1 MSSFEQL
8 KSQAE
13 ALGLK
18 GEEIGRYVIQ
28 QQAFDREERAMKRRE
43 EQEEKEQQRK
53 LELAKLEADKEI
65 ELARIAASAKSP
77 SSASG
82 GECADRPRLPA
93 YNDGEDFSSYLTR
106 FERIAELLK
115 VDKEAYAIRLGS
127 LLSGKVAKIY
137 SSLPSEIITDYD
149 LLKRSLLRNLG
160 KTPDG
165 FRLDFRS
172 CKIQPGIPREILSDR
187 GTQFT
192 SHLMAELHKLL
203 GVKPQFTTPF
213 HPSGN
218 GRVERLHGPLKAI
231 LRKLCCE
238 KPKEWHRYIIPTLF
252 ALREMPSD
260 RTGFS
265 AFDLLY
271 GRSVRGPLTVLKDLW
286 EDHNLQ
292 EEDRTSLQYI
302 IELREKLSECALLAA
317 QEADVSIARLM
328 RWALRLQ
335 DYPFRVVHIAGRDNV
350 GADLLSRSP

>member
-43 EQEEKEQQRK
+43 ELELMKRREEQEEKEQQRK
-53 LELAKLEADKEI
+53 QELAKLEADKEI

-93 YNDGEDFSSYLTR
+93 YNDGEDFCSYHTR

-149 LLKRSLLRNLG
+149 ILKKSLL
-160 KTPDG
+160 
-165 FRLDFRS
+165 
-172 CKIQPGIPREILSDR
+172 
-187 GTQFT
+187 
-192 SHLMAELHKLL
+192 
-203 GVKPQFTTPF
+203 
-213 HPSGN
+213 
-218 GRVERLHGPLKAI
+218 
-231 LRKLCCE
+231 
-238 KPKEWHRYIIPTLF
+238 
-252 ALREMPSD
+252 
-260 RTGFS
+260 
-265 AFDLLY
+265 
-271 GRSVRGPLTVLKDLW
+271 
-286 EDHNLQ
+286 
-292 EEDRTSLQYI
+292 
-302 IELREKLSECALLAA
+302 
-317 QEADVSIARLM
+317 
-328 RWALRLQ
+328 
-335 DYPFRVVHIAGRDNV
+335 
-350 GADLLSRSP
+350 